1 MQVNLKKERRYQKVE
16 QILKN
21 NLKKRKIFLNQIKKK
36 NKKVKKS

>member
-21 NLKKRKIFLNQIKKK
+21 NLKKRKIFQDKTKKK
-36 NKKVKKS
+36 NNNK